1 MLAYGQ
7 PTLSAHALS
16 LPPLWQQS
24 SWAILSL
31 TGMSAAWGQA
41 WNRSEWALM
50 WVPGGDTLWP
60 CRPYL

>member
-16 LPPLWQQS
+16 LPPLRQQS

-31 TGMSAAWGQA
+31 MGMSAAWGQA

-50 WVPGGDTLWP
+50 RFPGGHTLWP